1 MIVIKTEADLARMRV
16 AAGMAAFIRD
26 ELAALTTPGLT
37 TADLEQV
44 AVKRLAEFGARS
56 AFKGYRGFPGYIC
69 TSVNEDVVHGIPGP
83 LKIQAGDIV
92 SIDVG
97 VVYDG
102 FVGDTAVTVPTV
114 GCDEEVIRLI
124 EATKAALMG
133 GIAKAV
139 HGARLG
145 DVSNAIEVAVRK
157 AGFSVVREFVGHG
170 IGREMHEDPQIPNYG
185 PAGQGPRLKAGM
197 TLAIEPMVNLGSA
210 QVEVMGDGWTVK
222 TADRRMSAHFEHT
235 VAVGHGGAE
244 ILSRAENANV

>member
-1 MIVIKTEADLARMRV
+1 MILIKTEADLVRMRV

-26 ELAALTTPGLT
+26 ELASLTTPGLT

-44 AVKRLAEFGARS
+44 AVKRMAEFGARS

-83 LKIQAGDIV
+83 RKILAGDIV

-102 FVGDTAVTVPTV
+102 FVGDTAVTVPAL
-114 GCDEEVIRLI
+114 GCEEEVSRLM
-124 EATKAALMG
+124 EATQEALMA
-133 GIAKAV
+133 GIAQAV

-145 DVSNAIEVAVRK
+145 DVSSAIESTVRK

-170 IGREMHEDPQIPNYG
+170 IGRDMHEEPQIPNYG
-185 PAGQGPRLKAGM
+185 PAGQGPRLRAGM

-210 QVEVMGDGWTVK
+210 RVDVMEDGWTVK

-235 VAVGHGGAE
+235 VAVGHGSAE
-244 ILSRAENANV
+244 ILSCAENAKV

>member
-1 MIVIKTEADLARMRV
+1 LRRAWRRSSAMNWQRM
-16 AAGMAAFIRD
+16 
-26 ELAALTTPGLT
+26 
-37 TADLEQV
+37 
-44 AVKRLAEFGARS
+44 AEFGARS

-83 LKIQAGDIV
+83 RKILAGDIV

-102 FVGDTAVTVPTV
+102 FVGDTAVTVPAL
-114 GCDEEVIRLI
+114 GCEEEVSRLM
-124 EATKAALMG
+124 EATQEALMA
-133 GIAKAV
+133 GIAQAV

-145 DVSNAIEVAVRK
+145 DVSSAIESTVRK

-170 IGREMHEDPQIPNYG
+170 IGRDMHEEPQIPNYG
-185 PAGQGPRLKAGM
+185 PAGQGPRLRAGM

-210 QVEVMGDGWTVK
+210 RVDVMEDGWTVK

-235 VAVGHGGAE
+235 VAVGHGSAE
-244 ILSRAENANV
+244 ILSCAENAKV